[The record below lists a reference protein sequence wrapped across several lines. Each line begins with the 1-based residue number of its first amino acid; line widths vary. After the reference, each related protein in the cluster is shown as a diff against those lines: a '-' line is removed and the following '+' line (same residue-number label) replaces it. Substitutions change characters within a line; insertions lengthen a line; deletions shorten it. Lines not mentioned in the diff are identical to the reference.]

1 MASSAVRYVS
11 CITYR
16 DDTSVLPRLNSRQ
29 DQPKGASMKIY
40 LMMLMVGAL
49 FTAIRFTTVQDK
61 NSTSLPQ

>member
-1 MASSAVRYVS
+1 MAFKRRPV
-11 CITYR
+11 CLLHHIR
-16 DDTSVLPRLNSRQ
+16 DDTSVLPRLYSRQ